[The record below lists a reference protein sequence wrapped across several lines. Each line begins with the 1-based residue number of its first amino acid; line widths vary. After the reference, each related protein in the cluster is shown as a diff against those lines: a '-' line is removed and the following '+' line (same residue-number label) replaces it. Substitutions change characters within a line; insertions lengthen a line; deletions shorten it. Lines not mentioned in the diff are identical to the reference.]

1 LLTSAPSALER
12 YVANGHIVTRV
23 TAAQKCIIANRDVQ
37 ATAINRRERTDA
49 DGYVFTAYRVAMQR

>member
-1 LLTSAPSALER
+1 M
-12 YVANGHIVTRV
+12 ANGHIVTRV